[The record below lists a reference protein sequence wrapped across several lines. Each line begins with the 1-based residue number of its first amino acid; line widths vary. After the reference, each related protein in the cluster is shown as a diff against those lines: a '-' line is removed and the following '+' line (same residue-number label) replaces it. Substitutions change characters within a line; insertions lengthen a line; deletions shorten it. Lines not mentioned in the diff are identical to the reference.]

1 MKYLRSVLIVALLL
15 LVAFAAFAGGA
26 KEPEKT
32 TVRFLCIE
40 ADLPKAFVDKF
51 MAANP
56 DINLVREEED
66 WTKWMADAIAG
77 NAADLQRMGSG
88 TDIAYYV
95 KRVLL
100 YDMTKL
106 MQGSKIVKMDDIDM
120 LGSSTYQYDGKDFGK
135 GKWYGLPKDYNNIG
149 CITYNT

>member
-1 MKYLRSVLIVALLL
+1 MKHLRNVLLVALLL
-15 LVAFAAFAGGA
+15 LVAFSAVAQ
-26 KEPEKT
+26 KKT
-32 TVRFLCIE
+32 TVRFLIVE
-40 ADLPKAFVDKF
+40 ADLPKDFVDKF

-95 KRVLL
+95 AARPAL
-100 YDMTKL
+100 
-106 MQGSKIVKMDDIDM
+106 
-120 LGSSTYQYDGKDFGK
+120 
-135 GKWYGLPKDYNNIG
+135 
-149 CITYNT
+149 